1 MELPRLATVCLVVA
15 TALAE
20 TVNFWASM
28 ANGCAEEC
36 GAPFARE
43 SVDDVRSRVRS
54 RPIVALEMLSDPCV
68 RAFGGEKIPPTESDV
83 GFALNAHT
91 RVGIAECPNDASRP
105 RARMRRMRRARQS
118 ARDDGRARFRD
129 ESARASNNALR
140 GSRAEAGR
148 ARAGRVERRA
158 RDADGFRFVRLRFVA
173 IAFGRRI
180 ARARGRIAIERG
192 TRAR

>member
-1 MELPRLATVCLVVA
+1 MRIRVWVSP
-15 TALAE
+15 
-20 TVNFWASM
+20 N
-28 ANGCAEEC
+28 
-36 GAPFARE
+36 
-43 SVDDVRSRVRS
+43 VRT
-54 RPIVALEMLSDPCV
+54 
-68 RAFGGEKIPPTESDV
+68 K
-83 GFALNAHT
+83 
-91 RVGIAECPNDASRP
+91 ASRP

>member
-28 ANGCAEEC
+28 ANGCVEEC
-36 GAPFARE
+36 GATRARDGV
-43 SVDDVRSRVRS
+43 SDVRSRVRS

-68 RAFGGEKIPPTESDV
+68 RAFGGEKIPPTESDTES
-83 GFALNAHT
+83 ALNAHT

>member
-36 GAPFARE
+36 GATRARDA
-43 SVDDVRSRVRS
+43 VLRRAIA
-54 RPIVALEMLSDPCV
+54 RPIASDRRIGDAFRPMCA
-68 RAFGGEKIPPTESDV
+68 RASGEKIPPTESDV

>member
-1 MELPRLATVCLVVA
+1 M
-15 TALAE
+15 
-20 TVNFWASM
+20 
-28 ANGCAEEC
+28 CAWKSA
-36 GAPFARE
+36 GRRARAHG
-43 SVDDVRSRVRS
+43 VDDGRSRVRS

-68 RAFGGEKIPPTESDV
+68 RARVVKKYRPPNPTSD
-83 GFALNAHT
+83 GALNAHT

-158 RDADGFRFVRLRFVA
+158 RDADGFRFVRIA
-173 IAFGRRI
+173 IRRDCVWSANR
-180 ARARGRIAIERG
+180 ARARANRD
-192 TRAR
+192 RARDARAVTKARSRGRRHGGDRDDEQPSGG